1 MNYIYFLLTDLK
13 IGWKFILFYLPEKSD
28 RFWWQQTLQINWMIQ
43 LMHWV
48 LLSALLQKAL
58 RVTKMEYNQTP
69 MKIQSWTLWGSS
81 AAYTCKYFTNL
92 IHKVIMWMQILNWN
106 LEKKNPLYQRSF
118 TLKKYIYIHRSC
130 FQPPRC
136 GLASFLSISSGAPPR
151 LVWNFLIIFTFYYSK
166 NLNIKQN

>member
-1 MNYIYFLLTDLK
+1 MFLYRKHLINRILLNYFFGIFFYFLLTDLK

-106 LEKKNPLYQRSF
+106 LEKKKSSVSKKF
-118 TLKKYIYIHRSC
+118 HFEKKYIEVAFNRHAAVWHHFSVYH
-130 FQPPRC
+130 
-136 GLASFLSISSGAPPR
+136 
-151 LVWNFLIIFTFYYSK
+151 LVL
-166 NLNIKQN
+166 LRD